1 MLNRTVRSSFL
12 LLFVLL
18 VIPCLS
24 SAQGGIGNMPRSDIV
39 MLHQSVRDSL
49 SDEVFGH
56 IMDLKRYAE
65 TGLVDSAASIV
76 AYNGQ
81 PNKMEKWARAVNI
94 QDSSEKAR
102 VVNILDRV
110 NKLFHEYP
118 DTQREYYAVFKT
130 KDAPSG
136 QLDLYQIH
144 HVNGARQRMVSWTF
158 YPIGDKLMLGDF
170 N

>member
-1 MLNRTVRSSFL
+1 MNRFVRSSFL
-12 LLFVLL
+12 LLFVLTI
-18 VIPCLS
+18 VPSLS

-39 MLHQSVRDSL
+39 MLRQSVRDSL
-49 SDEVFGH
+49 ADEVFAH

-65 TGLVDSAASIV
+65 TGLVDSAALIV

-81 PNKMEKWARAVNI
+81 PNKMEKWARGVNV

-102 VVNILDRV
+102 VMNVLDRV
-110 NKLFHEYP
+110 NKLFREYP
-118 DTQREYYAVFKT
+118 ETKREYYAVFKT